1 MNTIQKRFLL
11 FLFGCI
17 GTRLAFALFAKNVSL
32 TVLQYLGFIALIPV
46 IGWAYII
53 FTGSRNTG
61 AEVFGEQ
68 IWWKSLRPIHMI
80 LWFTFAVMAI
90 NKNSD
95 AWLILL
101 GDTVLGLI
109 SFLIHH
115 YNAGSFSKLY

>member
-17 GTRLAFALFAKNVSL
+17 GTRLAFTLLAKNVSL
-32 TVLQYLGFIALIPV
+32 TVLPYLGYIALIPI

-53 FTGSRNTG
+53 FISSRDTG

-68 IWWKSLRPIHMI
+68 IWWKSLRPIHII
-80 LWFTFAVMAI
+80 LWLTFAIMAL
-90 NKNSD
+90 NKNGN

-101 GDTVLGLI
+101 GDTIFGLI

-115 YNAGSFSKLY
+115 YNSGSFSKLY